1 MSERGL
7 RSTIGERAGMSVAE
21 RKHAKIDS
29 WVKDYLA
36 KERAAEHLKRQE
48 LKALRLAKAS

>member
-7 RSTIGERAGMSVAE
+7 RSTIGERAGMSIAE

>member
-1 MSERGL
+1 L
-7 RSTIGERAGMSVAE
+7 RSTIGEGAGMSIAE
-21 RKHAKIDS
+21 RKHARIDS
-29 WVKDYLA
+29 WVKGYLA

>member
-1 MSERGL
+1 L
-7 RSTIGERAGMSVAE
+7 RSAIGERDGLSSAE
-21 RKHAKIDS
+21 RKLAKIDS